1 MVSAQHRSRSRAV
14 KQVASFVLSR
24 PSPCDVPQRVRFS
37 CRTPWALLGEMRV
50 LARRG
55 GWVRTTACLTTLRE
69 RMSPSGLEEH
79 LVNGEALGVVLV
91 GLFLFADVGVAQAEA
106 QSNGMTEEEAARLGE
121 EFGIVVGAVDE
132 DIQKEL
138 KLQHPQGVAVFEVI
152 GNSRADYAG
161 IKVRSVIKEIDKQEI
176 RNMADF
182 GRAIRKAMKE
192 CNFTVGTYEP
202 ADPGDPVGWGVN
214 FHFVGCK
221 RD

>member
-1 MVSAQHRSRSRAV
+1 MS
-14 KQVASFVLSR
+14 
-24 PSPCDVPQRVRFS
+24 
-37 CRTPWALLGEMRV
+37 ALLTVEMAGAQV
-50 LARRG
+50 
-55 GWVRTTACLTTLRE
+55 VI
-69 RMSPSGLEEH
+69 S
-79 LVNGEALGVVLV
+79 NGE
-91 GLFLFADVGVAQAEA
+91 
-106 QSNGMTEEEAARLGE
+106 MTEEEAARLGE

-138 KLQHPQGVAVFEVI
+138 KLQRPQGVAVFEVI

-176 RNMADF
+176 RSMMDF
-182 GRAIRKAMKE
+182 GQAIKKAMKA

>member
-1 MVSAQHRSRSRAV
+1 MRARIMQ
-14 KQVASFVLSR
+14 KLI
-24 PSPCDVPQRVRFS
+24 
-37 CRTPWALLGEMRV
+37 LLEV
-50 LARRG
+50 IL
-55 GWVRTTACLTTLRE
+55 L
-69 RMSPSGLEEH
+69 SGL
-79 LVNGEALGVVLV
+79 LFIDMEALQAAMQNGV
-91 GLFLFADVGVAQAEA
+91 
-106 QSNGMTEEEAARLGE
+106 MTEEEASKLGE

-132 DIQKEL
+132 EIQKEL
-138 KLQHPQGVAVFEVI
+138 KLQKPQGVAVFEVI

-182 GRAIRKAMKE
+182 GLAIKKAMKE

>member
-1 MVSAQHRSRSRAV
+1 MSRHQIRRCVWIRAL
-14 KQVASFVLSR
+14 FGI
-24 PSPCDVPQRVRFS
+24 
-37 CRTPWALLGEMRV
+37 ALL
-50 LARRG
+50 
-55 GWVRTTACLTTLRE
+55 
-69 RMSPSGLEEH
+69 SG
-79 LVNGEALGVVLV
+79 VLV
-91 GLFLFADVGVAQAEA
+91 AVAGGEQAGAYADA
-106 QSNGMTEEEAARLGE
+106 MTEEEASKLGE

-138 KLQHPQGVAVFEVI
+138 KLQQPQGVAVFEVI

-176 RNMADF
+176 RTMADF
-182 GRAIRKAMKE
+182 GRAIKKAMQE
-192 CNFTVGTYEP
+192 CNFTVGTYES

>member
-1 MVSAQHRSRSRAV
+1 MPIRIARTVI
-14 KQVASFVLSR
+14 FLGIMLLSG
-24 PSPCDVPQRVRFS
+24 
-37 CRTPWALLGEMRV
+37 LLGSLEM
-50 LARRG
+50 AR
-55 GWVRTTACLTTLRE
+55 ALTQT
-69 RMSPSGLEEH
+69 S
-79 LVNGEALGVVLV
+79 A
-91 GLFLFADVGVAQAEA
+91 
-106 QSNGMTEEEAARLGE
+106 MTEEEASQLGE

-138 KLQHPQGVAVFEVI
+138 KLQKPQGVAVFEVI

-176 RNMADF
+176 QNLEDF
-182 GRAIRKAMKE
+182 GRAIKKAMKQ

>member
-1 MVSAQHRSRSRAV
+1 MRWFAWRIIVYGWTAFLLVSPIS
-14 KQVASFVLSR
+14 
-24 PSPCDVPQRVRFS
+24 
-37 CRTPWALLGEMRV
+37 
-50 LARRG
+50 
-55 GWVRTTACLTTLRE
+55 
-69 RMSPSGLEEH
+69 
-79 LVNGEALGVVLV
+79 
-91 GLFLFADVGVAQAEA
+91 ADVAMAQAA
-106 QSNGMTEEEAARLGE
+106 NLHGVMTEEEASKLGE

-138 KLQHPQGVAVFEVI
+138 KLQKPQGVAVFEVI

-176 RNMADF
+176 RTMADF
-182 GRAIRKAMKE
+182 GRAIKKAMKE

>member
-1 MVSAQHRSRSRAV
+1 VSSRSAWGMLLFCGLV
-14 KQVASFVLSR
+14 
-24 PSPCDVPQRVRFS
+24 FS
-37 CRTPWALLGEMRV
+37 GT
-50 LARRG
+50 
-55 GWVRTTACLTTLRE
+55 
-69 RMSPSGLEEH
+69 
-79 LVNGEALGVVLV
+79 GVV
-91 GLFLFADVGVAQAEA
+91 QASM
-106 QSNGMTEEEAARLGE
+106 QNGAMTEDEASKLGE

-132 DIQKEL
+132 EIQKEL
-138 KLQHPQGVAVFEVI
+138 NLQKPQGVAVFEVI

-182 GRAIRKAMKE
+182 GKAIKKAMKE

>member
-1 MVSAQHRSRSRAV
+1 MVFLLVGWISADVTMA
-14 KQVASFVLSR
+14 QVAG
-24 PSPCDVPQRVRFS
+24 QRD
-37 CRTPWALLGEMRV
+37 A
-50 LARRG
+50 
-55 GWVRTTACLTTLRE
+55 
-69 RMSPSGLEEH
+69 
-79 LVNGEALGVVLV
+79 
-91 GLFLFADVGVAQAEA
+91 
-106 QSNGMTEEEAARLGE
+106 MTEEEASKIGE

-132 DIQKEL
+132 EIQKEL
-138 KLQHPQGVAVFEVI
+138 HLQKAQGVAVFEVI
-152 GNSRADYAG
+152 GNSRADHAG

-182 GRAIRKAMKE
+182 GRAIKKAMKE